1 MKKLKIERKE
11 ILLNLPDFTFGRRT
25 LATNDNMLH
34 IQYCM
39 YIILS
44 QRARQEL
51 FNDILKS
58 FTGAT

>member
-1 MKKLKIERKE
+1 MG
-11 ILLNLPDFTFGRRT
+11 FTFGRLT

-51 FNDILKS
+51 FNDILKCFS
-58 FTGAT
+58 GAMSVNLWSNK